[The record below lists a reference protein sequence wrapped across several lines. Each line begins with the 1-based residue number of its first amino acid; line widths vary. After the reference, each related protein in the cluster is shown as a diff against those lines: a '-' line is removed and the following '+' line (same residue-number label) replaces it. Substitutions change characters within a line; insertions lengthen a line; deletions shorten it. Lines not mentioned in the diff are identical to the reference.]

1 MAYKKIE
8 SYFNTI
14 YTNNTNH
21 LVYETKDEAIKL
33 FKQAGIE
40 DSFIP
45 VTQPMG
51 YGRVASFKAST
62 FGNYPSPLNVFF
74 SPQLRMF
81 STATGVYKKKI
92 FESINPL
99 YWIELVIFFPKFIF
113 QYLGI
118 SGETIVIK
126 IINLIYWFISS
137 LLLLF
142 KDDIKNFIINNFPK
156 DFFNF

>member
-81 STATGVYKKKI
+81 STATGVYKKKFLKALI
-92 FESINPL
+92 L
-99 YWIELVIFFPKFIF
+99 YIGL
-113 QYLGI
+113 
-118 SGETIVIK
+118 
-126 IINLIYWFISS
+126 N
-137 LLLLF
+137 LLF
-142 KDDIKNFIINNFPK
+142 FFLNL
-156 DFFNF
+156 FFNI